1 MLCRCQSKAI
11 EAHDAVIEESA
22 AGSARVIPAVLK
34 TNAGTSFPVGNP
46 VFDRAGYC
54 FHGLQKARPAAIVI
68 PRDLQP
74 DRRAPALVEC
84 PVHWQTGPTSTRRAD
99 FQRWRLSLP
108 RSGIRRQSS
117 PGRVSIRRCCR
128 KENARTASRYLIGG
142 GRTEPPVSM

>member
-54 FHGLQKARPAAIVI
+54 FHGLQKARPAAIAI
-68 PRDLQP
+68 PRDLRP

-84 PVHWQTGPTSTRRAD
+84 PVYWQLGRHPQGARISSGGDFLFRDLVFEGNRRRVAFPFGD
-99 FQRWRLSLP
+99 AVGKKTPELQV
-108 RSGIRRQSS
+108 GI
-117 PGRVSIRRCCR
+117 
-128 KENARTASRYLIGG
+128 
-142 GRTEPPVSM
+142 